1 MSMTAITLAAAAK
14 DFPAL
19 FEQVVSSHEPVVIKK
34 GRKKVR
40 LVVEEEEERDDTTY
54 LMSSPETA
62 RRLTDSISRLNAG
75 QGIIRDLDLNT

>member
-1 MSMTAITLAAAAK
+1 MTAITLAAAAK

-19 FEQVVSSHEPVVIKK
+19 FEQVISSHEPVVIKK

-40 LVVEEEEERDDTTY
+40 LIVEEEERDDTTY
-54 LMSSPETA
+54 LLSNPETA
-62 RRLTDSISRLNAG
+62 RRLTASIARLNAG

>member
-1 MSMTAITLAAAAK
+1 MTAITLAAAAK

-54 LMSSPETA
+54 LMSNPETKK
-62 RRLTDSISRLNAG
+62 RLLASLADAKAG
-75 QGIIRDLDLNT
+75 KLFPMPASFKP